1 MGHRRTWLLMG
12 LLALPVGVAAN
23 AAEKSP
29 AEGTSPAQSLGLYP
43 YPQKDQSAS
52 KQQKDEKKCYKSAK
66 KQTGIDPTALPSSE
80 ATQAAAAQG
89 TPKGGGV
96 RGSARGAAAG
106 AAIGAIAGSPATGAA
121 AGAAAGAIR
130 GRNQQR
136 AAEAQNA
143 ASADQARAQTMDSF
157 KRSFS
162 ACMESKGYSIK

>member
-1 MGHRRTWLLMG
+1 MGHRTVLLLG

-23 AAEKSP
+23 AAETP
-29 AEGTSPAQSLGLYP
+29 EGASPAQSLGLYP

-52 KQQKDEKKCYKSAK
+52 KQQKDEKKCYSSAK

-80 ATQAAAAQG
+80 TTQAAAAQG
-89 TPKGGGV
+89 TPKGGTV

-106 AAIGAIAGSPATGAA
+106 AAIGAIAGSPGTGAA

-143 ASADQARAQTMDSF
+143 ASADQARAQTLDSF